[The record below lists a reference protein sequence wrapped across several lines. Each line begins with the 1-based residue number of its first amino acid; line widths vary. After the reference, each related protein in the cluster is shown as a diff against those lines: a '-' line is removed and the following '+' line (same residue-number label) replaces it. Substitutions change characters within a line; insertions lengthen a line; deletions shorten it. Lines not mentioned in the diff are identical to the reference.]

1 MQSVRHRR
9 PSFRQSGRGAARRGT
24 YIVEFALVFPVFMVF
39 LMGLVEFGHV
49 NLVMNT
55 LNNAARIAA
64 RLGTVEDVTTAQVR
78 ARVNEIL
85 GASFAA
91 GEATVLVKDASVF
104 DNAGVDAS
112 DVDYGSLPNIEVKNA
127 DDSQLFL
134 VRITVPYDRVA
145 LLPPFWAKQL
155 NLVGQAVMRHE

>member
-1 MQSVRHRR
+1 MQAVRHRR
-9 PSFRQSGRGAARRGT
+9 PSFHQSGRGAARRGT

-49 NLVMNT
+49 NLVINT

-64 RLGTVEDVTTAQVR
+64 RMGTVEDVTTAQVVN
-78 ARVNEIL
+78 RVNEIL

-91 GEATVLVKDASVF
+91 GQATVMVKDASVF
-104 DNAGVDAS
+104 DSAGVDAS
-112 DVDYGSLPNIEVKNA
+112 DVDYESLPNMEVKNA